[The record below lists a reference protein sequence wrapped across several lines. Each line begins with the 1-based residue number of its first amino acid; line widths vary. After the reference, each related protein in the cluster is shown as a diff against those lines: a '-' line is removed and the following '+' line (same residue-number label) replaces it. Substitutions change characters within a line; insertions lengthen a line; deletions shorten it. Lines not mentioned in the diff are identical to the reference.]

1 MDKISYRNPS
11 KSKLNVQSHIIG
23 KHIRD
28 VSSSWIAGITLLP
41 PNDLL
46 LADWNNTCVKRV
58 HADTSDITDY
68 LQLSSDP
75 WDITTLGN
83 DQAAVTFHD
92 EQKIQFISTISK
104 LSLIHAIAVDG
115 ECRGICSTTD
125 DDRVVSFIEPGKVE
139 VLDTDGSVLSTI
151 ATGDSG

>member
-1 MDKISYRNPS
+1 MDKISFRNPS

-46 LADWNNTCVKRV
+46 LADWNNACVKQV

-83 DQAAVTFHD
+83 DQAAVT
-92 EQKIQFISTISK
+92 STMSRRYS
-104 LSLIHAIAVDG
+104 LSLLYQSYHLYM
-115 ECRGICSTTD
+115 
-125 DDRVVSFIEPGKVE
+125 P
-139 VLDTDGSVLSTI
+139 LQ
-151 ATGDSG
+151 